1 MPVDI
6 TLVRCQDGS
15 LRPATA
21 HDQELLGKWRIG
33 QAVRVQATQV
43 KPRSLQHHK
52 LYFGGLLELAM
63 DYWEP
68 TGGLI
73 SASEVS
79 TLKRFADW
87 LDRQS
92 TNSGAVRRAC
102 RAFLVELRDSRAQRH
117 ESPEKSKA
125 ALNDWIKEQAGYYDL
140 VQTPSGIRRQ
150 VRSINFNSMD
160 QDEFAEFYKAAFSV
174 VWRFIL
180 SRTFANEAEAENA
193 INQLIAMG

>member
-1 MPVDI
+1 MPIDI

-21 HDQELLGKWRIG
+21 HDQELMGKWRLG
-33 QAVRVQATQV
+33 QAVRVQAVQV

-52 LYFGGLLELAM
+52 LYWGGLLELAM

-68 TGGLI
+68 AGGLV

-79 TLKRFADW
+79 TLRRFAAW

-102 RAFLVELRDSRAQRH
+102 RAFLVELRGSRAQRI
-117 ESPEKSKA
+117 EAPEKSKQ
-125 ALNDWIKEQAGYYDL
+125 ALHEWVKEQAGYYDL

-150 VRSINFNSMD
+150 ARSINFNAMD
-160 QDEFAEFYKAAFSV
+160 QDDFAAFYKAAFSV
-174 VWRFIL
+174 VWKFIL
-180 SRTFANEAEAENA
+180 SRTFASEAEAENA
-193 INQLIAMG
+193 IQQLIALG

>member
-1 MPVDI
+1 MATEI

-21 HDQELLGKWRIG
+21 HDQDQLAKWHIG
-33 QAVRVQATQV
+33 QAVRVDATQV

-52 LYFGGLLELAM
+52 LYWGGLIELAM

-68 TGGLI
+68 TGGMV
-73 SASEVS
+73 SASELS
-79 TLKRFADW
+79 TLKRFSDW

-102 RAFLVELRDSRAQRH
+102 RAFVKDLRHRRAQH
-117 ESPEKSKA
+117 VEAPEKSKQ
-125 ALNDWIKEQAGYYDL
+125 ALHEWIKSEAGYYDL
-140 VQTPSGIRRQ
+140 VQTPSGVRRQ
-150 VRSINFNSMD
+150 VRSINFNAMN
-160 QDEFAEFYKAAFSV
+160 QDDFADFYRAAFSV

-180 SRTFANEAEAENA
+180 SRTFASEAEAESA